1 MTASLLAATTAAS
14 LPRHRSRWQR
24 LWRNRLASAS
34 LVFIVLVLLVSA
46 LAPWLAPY
54 DPNFAQPRL
63 RLEGLGTP
71 GHLLGLDAQGRDL
84 LSRVIWGGRSALLAS
99 LPPVIAAAALAVLL
113 GLFAGYR
120 QSRISDLIMRVL
132 DMLLAFPM
140 VLLAIGLATV
150 FGPGLAA
157 VSLTILFSALPYLG
171 RVVYAEVKAERD
183 KEYLE
188 AARALGAS
196 PRELLLHELLPN
208 VLTGVVV
215 YATTLV
221 GGMLV
226 FLAGLSFMGLGVQ
239 PPDADWGRMVSEGAT
254 VMLQG
259 HAHVATVPA
268 LVIVAVALAFNWL
281 GDGLRDVLDPRD

>member
-1 MTASLLAATTAAS
+1 MTATL
-14 LPRHRSRWQR
+14 QR
-24 LWRNRLASAS
+24 PPAPWRRLGRNRLASAS
-34 LVFIVLVLLVSA
+34 LVFIVLVLLASL

-63 RLEGLGTP
+63 RLGGLGSP
-71 GHLLGLDAQGRDL
+71 GHWLGLDAQGRDL
-84 LSRVIWGGRSALLAS
+84 FSRVLWGGRSALLAC
-99 LPPVIAAAALAVLL
+99 LPPVLGAALLALLL
-113 GLFAGYR
+113 GLFAGWR
-120 QSRISDLIMRVL
+120 EGRASALVMRVL

-140 VLLAIGLATV
+140 VLLAIGLAAA

-157 VSLTILFSALPYLG
+157 VSLTIGLAALPYLA
-171 RVVYAEVKAERD
+171 RVVYADVRAERGKD
-183 KEYLE
+183 YLA

-196 PRELLLHELLPN
+196 PAALLWQELLPN
-208 VLTGVVV
+208 VLTSVVV

-226 FLAGLSFMGLGVQ
+226 FLAGLGFMGLGVQ
-239 PPDADWGRMVSEGAT
+239 PPYADWGRMVSEGAS

-268 LVIVAVALAFNWL
+268 LAIVAVALAFNWL
-281 GDGLRDVLDPRD
+281 GDGLRDALDPRD

>member
-1 MTASLLAATTAAS
+1 MTAPITTT
-14 LPRHRSRWQR
+14 LPVGSTRRPSPWRR
-24 LWRNRLASAS
+24 LRRNRLACAS
-34 LVFIVLVLLVSA
+34 LVFICLVLVGSA

-54 DPNFAQPRL
+54 DPNFSQPRL
-63 RLEGLGTP
+63 RLGGLGTP
-71 GHLLGLDAQGRDL
+71 GHWLGLDAQGRDL
-84 LSRVIWGGRSALLAS
+84 FSRVLWGGRSALLAC
-99 LPPVIAAAALAVLL
+99 LPPVLGAALLALLL
-113 GLFAGYR
+113 GLFAGFR
-120 QSRISDLIMRVL
+120 QGRMSALIMRTL

-157 VSLTILFSALPYLG
+157 VSLTILFSALPYLA

-196 PRELLLHELLPN
+196 PRELLVQELLPN

-239 PPDADWGRMVSEGAT
+239 PPQADWGRMVSEGAT

-268 LVIVAVALAFNWL
+268 LAIVAVALAFNWL